1 MNKKLVLISRKPII
15 IQIFTLVCKKLNLTL
30 EVLSEAQIDHKVDII
45 VVDTEFIND
54 RFNIIKTYSKLIG
67 AISKEELPFEI
78 ADDFIVPLPFLPS
91 SLQDILEHQV
101 DILNKRLNAKMYIS
115 NVEVEDDTYDEL
127 VMGNSESVDT
137 ENAVD
142 YLESLADDIAS
153 DMNEEIDDSVI
164 SLASVNHGGILDRTE
179 LSAIEDI
186 INENSHI
193 DENMND
199 FLDADDEENTEWL
212 DLSSIID
219 QAISEVNTVGDIYDK
234 FDNKP
239 IRLLL
244 NNYDIEELKPL
255 LSMLDQDIIDSLTDG
270 HEINLQLK
278 FENNDG

>member
-153 DMNEEIDDSVI
+153 DMNEEIDDSVV